1 MTRVASAAIVLVA
14 TILGTVDAA
23 ASPPPLSN
31 ATASADASSSPS
43 SSLPSPCGHDPSR
56 PLVARAG
63 VITDGSG
70 ANGLYLPR
78 TDCSWVI
85 APAANASASASA
97 SRASASG
104 GVTLVFERFSTVFDD
119 DFLFVSDAS
128 ARFGEDGEDG
138 GRSADVPLAAYTGA
152 LPVPFAARFDGVEA
166 LRLRFVTRG
175 ENRDFGFRARY
186 AAGDA
191 CPGGCGGRGVCAAGL
206 CACDEGWTGATCS
219 SPLPSLPTN
228 GSKLEGIARVGET
241 LWFKIVVPP
250 VGKEETR
257 LDDVVIALEF
267 PGGATGARPLLT
279 VARADDFKTGETD
292 VPTHYDAYET
302 AINGSCGSSGDLC
315 GWRRATDAARAEKTP
330 PDVPPNVRVSGP
342 SAAYRLGGA
351 PLLQP
356 DAFGVR
362 DILLP
367 ALPTRDYHHKEALRD
382 WSLRR
387 VDRHELRLAD
397 KNARGE
403 ALAPGAWIMGVTNTD
418 EKPLPSVL
426 AGTRQ
431 FGHPWW
437 GPRPGF
443 AGAER
448 PVRFAISA
456 RAVRE
461 GHPEDACDAAACA
474 PAGGACDG
482 AVCRCARPPPE
493 DETPA
498 VSSSPDPPMPSNG
511 TFGFQVGER
520 CVLPAVPDLRDGEPS
535 APFAVPVGGWAY
547 ARAIVPEPRSF
558 DASRSFSATG
568 TAAGA
573 SQDAYELVLELSHPK
588 SPEASL
594 AMFVA
599 RATEEGGFGPVPE
612 LVTECAAF
620 GAGGGPF
627 GDARCVATGA
637 TRAEFFAGSRDAL
650 RVFGASSPF
659 FSPRHVRH
667 ALTTVLDVRYD
678 YTRVVIGIP
687 PEPPDAPRARLVG
700 GETDNNDA
708 AENTAR
714 PGDAYVVAVWNP
726 PGSSADDAR
735 DVRLRATF
743 FPVRDERLDA
753 PRCPFACSGVG
764 ECVES
769 GGRTSDA
776 ADGDAAASADA
787 GATTWRCACP
797 ADATGAYC
805 QNALTRLPVDG
816 AAIEQV
822 GLATGGWDIYAL
834 DFSSVAAESSASSA
848 EDPKG
853 VLVELRRSS
862 RSPDAFPMVFVKRGA
877 PPAAFEAVFE
887 PETKSTSIVLDPAT
901 NGRSVSGLG
910 QPNNSAIEVALPP
923 GARVVGVR
931 YDLALA
937 ARPPSFASEACFAF
951 SAGRA
956 GYVAAACL
964 SNARA
969 AGRFR
974 LVGNTF
980 TDDDED
986 APAVVFD
993 VPTEENAFDDA
1004 FSDGAAETA
1013 SAASASERAAAEGT
1027 VLVELFEGYDDAVY
1041 GDGGRAR
1048 AATREGAS
1056 LARPD
1061 ATWEGELEIL
1071 YHERVGTGFDYRDVT
1086 SALCDGVDC
1095 AVEDDHEVFF
1105 PLREEQ
1111 DLAANETV
1119 YVGVHNSRVVAQPG
1133 WVDGTLSQHESA
1145 RFREP
1150 MAYSI
1155 RASVSSAERPACLRD
1170 CAEGDET
1177 RGACLPD
1184 RAPACDCFAGF
1195 FGASCGVD
1203 PEPLPLGVVA
1213 SGSAEEGH
1221 FNYYRVEVP
1230 ASAKSLNV
1238 TLTKPAHDTSLPR
1251 VFLRRDALPV
1261 FCRSAAGAASGCVD
1275 AYDAEAF
1282 VSSGGRDARGSIVW
1296 AEASSSPSDDAEADP
1311 DEDARVGVSVF
1322 VASADPRSR
1331 GGVRAGQPGFG
1342 TADADAAAAELNRR
1356 RAAAFDESD
1365 AFAAGAEPPTETKE
1379 EDDADWTRAVL
1390 PSGGSSSLQAPPATW
1405 YVAVFNDPFEGRGVL
1420 RYAVAAAA
1428 GAAAACPGGSP
1439 ACGGPGRGACDAETG
1454 ACVCAPGFFGATCA
1468 ARLETLRAEPRVD
1481 GAGDSFVVATARSQT
1496 HSLRPGEFTFFSFEV
1511 ACRGQDA
1518 RVTLTKTTE
1527 NEASDEAEISDDVF
1541 ADVFG
1546 LVFAVRRGAAPEL
1559 DAGEYIA
1566 GAVLTPGDEDASV
1579 FLTDAEPG
1587 VYYVAVR
1594 ADGSSLSVSGAD
1606 PGEIPR
1612 GGRVSFDASVSLR
1625 ASSSPT
1631 AFNEC
1636 EHGDGRLVVEVAVS
1650 GERNETSRR
1659 YELLGPSPVDETGAE
1674 GAPLPGIP
1682 FADFADVYEPA
1693 YGACGAFVESDGGD
1707 DETAREGPGPSS
1719 SSQTVLRTCYLG
1731 DDHSTGRVPDLPETA
1746 VGHGRVAGQA
1756 VLAKSR
1762 PARNDRAY
1770 HYVFGDIRKREG
1782 MPTSAS
1788 TGGDGY
1794 ADADADADADV
1805 LFAAAPNDP
1814 NNFDFEACDTLLNA
1828 DEVQGNVCVTARGSC
1843 FFSQKTLA
1851 CQAAGAVAAV
1861 IVNTDFAEGALDVW
1875 VGAHAPGEITIP
1887 TLAVGGRA
1895 GNALLRDM
1903 TAFETEKSFSS
1914 ETKRNRTRPLA
1925 YDPARVRVT
1934 ASAYTCAPS
1943 VFCPACGAGLA
1954 SPAMA
1959 CAAARCPGMN
1969 DAFSANCSGRGVGAD
1984 GGCRV
1989 VVSGKKTAD
1998 EDDANANVS
2007 FVCACA
2013 DGYEGEACKSRV
2025 VGSVAGADARIK
2037 REKRTNEA
2045 ETSSADAVVS
2055 ASEGDSEAD
2064 GDENKNNAR
2073 AALAVTGVVILCV
2086 AVVLA
2091 VVSLVAA
2098 QRAARKRRARLEVE
2112 RHIQNA
2118 AL

>member
-31 ATASADASSSPS
+31 ATASADASSS
-43 SSLPSPCGHDPSR
+43 LPSACGHDASR

-128 ARFGEDGEDG
+128 ARIGKDGEDE

-250 VGKEETR
+250 VGREETR
-257 LDDVVIALEF
+257 LDDVVVALEF

-279 VARADDFKTGETD
+279 VARATGGETGETG
-292 VPTHYDAYET
+292 VPSHYDAYET

-315 GWRRATDAARAEKTP
+315 GWRRAADAAREKKTP

-403 ALAPGAWIMGVTNTD
+403 ALAPGAWIVGVTNAD

-426 AGTRQ
+426 AGTSQ

-498 VSSSPDPPMPSNG
+498 FSSPPDPPMPSNG

-547 ARAIVPEPRSF
+547 ARFVVPEPPRRF
-558 DASRSFSATG
+558 DASGARAAG
-568 TAAGA
+568 THAGA
-573 SQDAYELVLELSHPK
+573 SQEPRYELVLELSHPK

-594 AMFVA
+594 AMFVT

-620 GAGGGPF
+620 GGGGGPF

-637 TRAEFFAGSRDAL
+637 TRADFFAGSRDAL

-659 FSPRHVRH
+659 FSPRHARH
-667 ALTTVLDVRYD
+667 ALSTVLDVRYD

-687 PEPPDAPRARLVG
+687 PEPPDAPRLAG
-700 GETDNNDA
+700 GETDDDDA
-708 AENTAR
+708 TENTAR

-797 ADATGAYC
+797 ADVTGAYC

-816 AAIEQV
+816 AAIEQA

-853 VLVELRRSS
+853 VLVELRRSR

-901 NGRSVSGLG
+901 NGASVSGLG
-910 QPNNSAIEVALPP
+910 QPNNSAITVALPP

-956 GYVAAACL
+956 GYVATACL

-993 VPTEENAFDDA
+993 VPRIEENAFDDA
-1004 FSDGAAETA
+1004 SSDGAAETA

-1048 AATREGAS
+1048 AKSSREGAS

-1071 YHERVGTGFDYRDVT
+1071 YHERFGTGFDYRDVT

-1105 PLREEQ
+1105 PLL
-1111 DLAANETV
+1111 DANETV

-1238 TLTKPAHDTSLPR
+1238 TLTKPAHDTSRPR

-1282 VSSGGRDARGSIVW
+1282 VSSRGRDARGSIVW
-1296 AEASSSPSDDAEADP
+1296 AEASSFSSDDALADP

-1356 RAAAFDESD
+1356 RAAAFDVSD

-1379 EDDADWTRAVL
+1379 EDDADLTRAVL

-1420 RYAVAAAA
+1420 RYAVTAAA

-1481 GAGDSFVVATARSQT
+1481 GAGDAFVVATARSET

-1518 RVTLTKTTE
+1518 RVTLTKMTE
-1527 NEASDEAEISDDVF
+1527 NESSEAEISDDVF
-1541 ADVFG
+1541 ADIFG

-1559 DAGEYIA
+1559 NAGEYIA

-1579 FLTDAEPG
+1579 SLTDAEPG
-1587 VYYVAVR
+1587 VYYVAAR

-1606 PGEIPR
+1606 PGGIPR

-1636 EHGDGRLVVEVAVS
+1636 AHGDGRLVVEVAVS
-1650 GERNETSRR
+1650 GETNETSRR

-1707 DETAREGPGPSS
+1707 DGTAREGPGPSS

-1782 MPTSAS
+1782 TPAS
-1788 TGGDGY
+1788 TSGGGDGY
-1794 ADADADADADV
+1794 ADADADADV
-1805 LFAAAPNDP
+1805 FFAAAPNDP
-1814 NNFDFEACDTLLNA
+1814 NNFDFEACDALLNA
-1828 DEVQGNVCVTARGSC
+1828 DEVRGNVCVTARGSC

-1861 IVNTDFAEGALDVW
+1861 IVNTDFAEGAVDAW

-1887 TLAVGGRA
+1887 TLAVGGIA

-1903 TAFETEKSFSS
+1903 TALETEKSSPS
-1914 ETKRNRTRPLA
+1914 ETNDSRNKTKPLA
-1925 YDPARVRVT
+1925 YDPKRVKVT

-1943 VFCPACGAGLA
+1943 VFCPVCGAGLA

-1969 DAFSANCSGRGVGAD
+1969 DAFSANCSYRGVGAD
-1984 GGCRV
+1984 GGCRF
-1989 VVSGKKTAD
+1989 VVSD
-1998 EDDANANVS
+1998 EKNANAS

-2013 DGYEGEACKSRV
+2013 DGYEGEACETRV
-2025 VGSVAGADARIK
+2025 VGFVAGADARIK
-2037 REKRTNEA
+2037 RTKRTNEDEDEDET
-2045 ETSSADAVVS
+2045 ETSSAGAVS
-2055 ASEGDSEAD
+2055 ASLPGDVREAE
-2064 GDENKNNAR
+2064 GDENKRNAR
-2073 AALAVTGVVILCV
+2073 AAIAVTGVVILCV
-2086 AVVLA
+2086 AVALA

-2098 QRAARKRRARLEVE
+2098 RRAARKRRARLEVE